1 MHIIHLQYW
10 SSSRRSSRFPSTN
23 YDFISPCWF
32 IDNIA
37 SSPNKLN
44 IICISPPIYSSSSSS
59 PGTITHSFR
68 KCSSG
73 VSYFS
78 SSYIWMFDGDTFWRA
93 KQLCRCRVYGH
104 HQYRVCHT
112 RVPFSFTNCAPV
124 FQSGLGCVFV
134 WSRHGAM
141 EVEGRRSQ
149 RLLHATGLGRL

>member
-44 IICISPPIYSSSSSS
+44 IICIFPLPPSSSS

-104 HQYRVCHT
+104 HQYRVCVTHGNYFHSQT
-112 RVPFSFTNCAPV
+112 ALQFS
-124 FQSGLGCVFV
+124 SLV
-134 WSRHGAM
+134 WAVYSSEADM
-141 EVEGRRSQ
+141 ELWR
-149 RLLHATGLGRL
+149 